1 MLSLRMVI
9 MHFKIKKIAYAHLFE
24 CRLLLL
30 FNQIIIFMNQVAE
43 ISISYSSMNHFK
55 QKVSSSLDAYNLL
68 LNCWSVNTIEI
79 QEEFKIL
86 LLNNSNEVLGIY
98 PMSKGGITG
107 TVVDLRLIFAVVL
120 KCNATGILLAHN
132 HPSGKLKP
140 SEADISI
147 TKKIKSV
154 ASIMDICLL
163 DHLIITKNGY
173 YSFIDE
179 GILQTLATSY
189 TNE

>member
-1 MLSLRMVI
+1 
-9 MHFKIKKIAYAHLFE
+9 
-24 CRLLLL
+24 
-30 FNQIIIFMNQVAE
+30 MNQVAE
-43 ISISYSSMNHFK
+43 ISISYSSMNNHK
-55 QKVSSSLDAYNLL
+55 QKITSSLNAYSILVNS
-68 LNCWSVNTIEI
+68 WSINTIEI

-107 TVVDLRLIFAVVL
+107 TVVDIRLIFAVVL

-147 TKKIKSV
+147 TKKIKSA

-179 GILQTLATSY
+179 GILQTLTTSY
-189 TNE
+189 VRE